1 MSLLSGQ
8 GGAGSQQVV
17 CVNPV
22 TFSRGVGSLQ
32 PFFWSATAP
41 TPGVRVLT
49 PWVTFPGL
57 YTAQCRQSGGA
68 SWLQVTAT
76 PVPGDPRPTVSA
88 SLGPQWGYH
97 LDDVN
102 LALGN
107 LVTDVGLRGGGLPL
121 TGCSRRD
128 SSWEWWAGRS

>member
-1 MSLLSGQ
+1 V
-8 GGAGSQQVV
+8 A

-22 TFSRGVGSLQ
+22 TFSAGAGNLQ
-32 PFFWSATAP
+32 PYFRSVTSQPSGF
-41 TPGVRVLT
+41 RVVT

-57 YTAQCRQSGGA
+57 YTAQCEQSAGA

-76 PVPGDPRPTVSA
+76 PAPGDPRPTVSA
-88 SLGPQWGYH
+88 TLGPLWGYH

-107 LVTDVGLRGGGLPL
+107 LVTDVGREEAAY
-121 TGCSRRD
+121 R
-128 SSWEWWAGRS
+128 